1 MGKILPREQTG
12 IYCRREAFLIF
23 TYLYKT
29 KQNKIGLTAKNQRK
43 LAKAVK
49 RARAMGLMSST
60 NNHSE
65 FKLN

>member
-1 MGKILPREQTG
+1 VSKLVYIAETRL
-12 IYCRREAFLIF
+12 FLF
-23 TYLYKT
+23 LLTCT
-29 KQNKIGLTAKNQRK
+29 KQNKKIGLTAKNQRK